1 MINKISFVLLSVLAV
16 VGCNSPKA
24 TAGCDCDC
32 DCDKATPKI
41 KPYHGPTF
49 EVSSWKGEVSYHK
62 IHDKFTGEVLKYF
75 PEGSFSKDG
84 VTVEFKFINSL
95 IYNQVL
101 IQKKSFNIINTM
113 KLIL

>member
-24 TAGCDCDC
+24 TAGCDC

-62 IHDKFTGEVLKYF
+62 IHDKFTGELRSYF
-75 PEGSFSKDG
+75 ENRAPFKDG
-84 VTVEFKFINSL
+84 VFIDFKTSSK
-95 IYNQVL
+95 VL
-101 IQKKSFNIINTM
+101 MIVK
-113 KLIL
+113 